1 MSKKRSRFAPA
12 VWFANEALESR
23 LVMTASPLHQGA
35 AQVAA
40 AHGSHSTATHMTLAV
55 SAGTLGQPITF
66 TATVRASA
74 SAGSPKGSV
83 TIFDRGQAVA
93 SLPVAPTSS
102 PDPRYAYSQGTVTL
116 TTPAG
121 GIGYFFGKHSVTAR
135 FTPLNGVA
143 KSTGHATFT
152 VNQPAYKTLS
162 GGVKVATIASG
173 TGPQIQSG
181 QKANM
186 LYTGYL
192 AKGGKVFDDSLA
204 HGGKPFS
211 FKVGAGQVV
220 PGFDTGTLG
229 MQVGESRI
237 IQIPPSQ
244 GYGNHKTGPI
254 PANSTLVFVVTLDSI
269 S

>member
-1 MSKKRSRFAPA
+1 MSTKRSRFAPA
-12 VWFANEALESR
+12 LSFANEALESR
-23 LVMTASPLHQGA
+23 LVMSASPLNQGA

-40 AHGSHSTATHMTLAV
+40 VHGSHSTATHTTLAV

-74 SAGSPKGSV
+74 SAGSPKG
-83 TIFDRGQAVA
+83 TITILDRGQVVA
-93 SLPVAPTSS
+93 ALPVTATTS
-102 PDPRYAYSQGTVTL
+102 PDPKYAYSQGTTTL
-116 TTPAG
+116 TVPPG
-121 GIGYFFGKHSVTAR
+121 GIGYFFGKHSLTAK
-135 FTPLNGVA
+135 FTPLSGHS
-143 KSTGHATFT
+143 KSTAHANFN
-152 VNQPAYKTLS
+152 VGQPAYTTLA
-162 GGVKVATIASG
+162 GGVKVATIAPGS
-173 TGPQIQSG
+173 GPQIQSG
-181 QKANM
+181 QTASM

-192 AKGGKVFDDSLA
+192 AKNGKVFDDSLA

-220 PGFDTGTLG
+220 PGFDAGTLG

-244 GYGNHKTGPI
+244 GYGSHKTGPI
-254 PANSTLVFVVTLDSI
+254 PPNSTLVFVVTLESI